1 MNKIACAAIPLVVCL
16 GATGCEYSKS
26 NNAALLAPSPTDA
39 AAAPATPVAHPGYP
53 GTGPE
58 LVAHIIRKYPE
69 YLKPTGNYDRRSHNM
84 SFLRDRMIETG
95 ICGGMDLARNL
106 KRGKGPHSM
115 DAIAW
120 RPDGVRV
127 EVVDIAHDW
136 SNHRRALSLHWVIVS
151 GPAGYEPIGRPDCQ

>member
-1 MNKIACAAIPLVVCL
+1 MKTVALAAIPLVVCL
-16 GATGCEYSKS
+16 GAVGCEYSKS
-26 NNAALLAPSPTDA
+26 NNAALLAPTPVPPVSTR
-39 AAAPATPVAHPGYP
+39 PVAHPGYP
-53 GTGPE
+53 TTGPQ
-58 LVAHIIRKYPE
+58 LVAHAIRTYPE
-69 YLKPTGNYDRRSHNM
+69 YLRPTRNYEQRSHNM
-84 SFLRDRMIETG
+84 SFLRDRMIEMG

-136 SNHRRALSLHWVIVS
+136 SNYRRRLSLHWVIVS
-151 GPAGYEPIGRPDCQ
+151 GPAGYEPIGRPDCE